1 MTQMW
6 IFQDLDRDLGRDL
19 GQDFRLKFGMKF
31 GLGVM
36 ALMLSG
42 VPLASAD
49 QLASAN
55 QPTTAGFSGEI
66 EMGSAMSAA
75 PASKV
80 ASGGLASGGLASGGL
95 ASGGFDADILPA
107 NIPAGNAT
115 PLAAELASINQ
126 PNLIARQTRVQFFRQ
141 MFATPAVNLI
151 GDQGQSNDEATA
163 GNVSGMDVA
172 GLNVAGMDVAGMDVA
187 GLEASGMDVGTAPT
201 TFSVQK
207 AAIDSLQR
215 KLAGRKA
222 PNPLMPLGSV
232 ATAFHLISNGVA
244 KLMISKLG
252 AGHLPIHGDD
262 GEVIG
267 TRHATTGRLSAGR
280 DRPQDQGQVWNNQ
293 G

>member
-31 GLGVM
+31 GMKFGLGVM
-36 ALMLSG
+36 ALLLSG

-80 ASGGLASGGLASGGL
+80 ASGGLASGGL

-151 GDQGQSNDEATA
+151 GDQGLANGEATV

-172 GLNVAGMDVAGMDVA
+172 GLNVAGMDVAG
-187 GLEASGMDVGTAPT
+187 LEASGMDVGTAPA

-252 AGHLPIHGDD
+252 AGHLPIYGDD

>member
-6 IFQDLDRDLGRDL
+6 IFQDLGRDL

-187 GLEASGMDVGTAPT
+187 GLEASGMDVGSAPT

-252 AGHLPIHGDD
+252 AGHLPIYGDD

-280 DRPQDQGQVWNNQ
+280 DRPQAQGQVGNNQ

>member
-6 IFQDLDRDLGRDL
+6 IFQDLDRDLGTDL

-80 ASGGLASGGLASGGL
+80 ASGGLASGGLASGG
-95 ASGGFDADILPA
+95 FDADILPA

-151 GDQGQSNDEATA
+151 GDQGLANGEATV
-163 GNVSGMDVA
+163 GNVSGMD
-172 GLNVAGMDVAGMDVA
+172 VAGMDVAGMDVA
-187 GLEASGMDVGTAPT
+187 GLEASGMDVGTAPA

-252 AGHLPIHGDD
+252 AGHLPIYGDD

>member
-6 IFQDLDRDLGRDL
+6 IFQELGRDFGRDL
-19 GQDFRLKFGMKF
+19 RLKFR
-31 GLGVM
+31 LGVV

-49 QLASAN
+49 EFDSAN
-55 QPTTAGFSGEI
+55 QLTIADQPTIAGFGDEI
-66 EMGSAMSAA
+66 GMGSAMIAA

-80 ASGGLASGGLASGGL
+80 ASGGV
-95 ASGGFDADILPA
+95 ASGGFDADSLPG

-115 PLAAELASINQ
+115 PLAAELASISQ

-151 GDQGQSNDEATA
+151 GDQGLANGEATA
-163 GNVSGMDVA
+163 DNVSGLDMA
-172 GLNVAGMDVAGMDVA
+172 R
-187 GLEASGMDVGTAPT
+187 LETPRMDVGTAPT

-207 AAIDSLQR
+207 VAIDSLQN

-232 ATAFHLISNGVA
+232 ATAFYLISNGVG

-252 AGHLPIHGDD
+252 AGHLPIYGDD

-267 TRHATTGRLSAGR
+267 TRHATTGQLSAGR
-280 DRPQDQGQVWNNQ
+280 DRPQVQGQVWNNQ

>member
-6 IFQDLDRDLGRDL
+6 IFQDLGRDL

-80 ASGGLASGGLASGGL
+80 ASGGLAPGGL

-252 AGHLPIHGDD
+252 AGHLPIYGDD

>member
-1 MTQMW
+1 
-6 IFQDLDRDLGRDL
+6 
-19 GQDFRLKFGMKF
+19 
-31 GLGVM
+31 
-36 ALMLSG
+36 
-42 VPLASAD
+42 
-49 QLASAN
+49 
-55 QPTTAGFSGEI
+55 
-66 EMGSAMSAA
+66 
-75 PASKV
+75 
-80 ASGGLASGGLASGGL
+80 
-95 ASGGFDADILPA
+95 FDADILPA

-172 GLNVAGMDVAGMDVA
+172 GLNVAGMDVAG
-187 GLEASGMDVGTAPT
+187 LEASGMDVGTAPT

-252 AGHLPIHGDD
+252 AGHLPIYGDD

-267 TRHATTGRLSAGR
+267 TRHATT
-280 DRPQDQGQVWNNQ
+280 
-293 G
+293 

>member
-1 MTQMW
+1 
-6 IFQDLDRDLGRDL
+6 
-19 GQDFRLKFGMKF
+19 MKF

-42 VPLASAD
+42 VPLAGAD
-49 QLASAN
+49 PLASAN

-80 ASGGLASGGLASGGL
+80 ASGGLASGGLASGDL

-115 PLAAELASINQ
+115 PLAAELAFINQ

-151 GDQGQSNDEATA
+151 GDQGLANDEATA

-187 GLEASGMDVGTAPT
+187 GMDVAGLDVAGLEASGMDVGTAPT

-207 AAIDSLQR
+207 AAIGSLQR

-252 AGHLPIHGDD
+252 AGHLPIYGDD